1 MQKRRRNAK
10 SGRNIKKMHPF
21 LFSQGMSKRVIFRG
35 VANVAV
41 LGSWIYTYSQK
52 MSSGKER
59 CNFWL
64 IIVWFFR
71 YLAGLWMAWL
81 VCRLF
86 GCGVA
91 GLWMVWLVCGW
102 FADGLVGLWVVW
114 VVFGWF
120 TVGLQQTKL
129 FLLKKNRKASS

>member
-1 MQKRRRNAK
+1 MQNLV
-10 SGRNIKKMHPF
+10 GILKKCTHFSSRKGWVKGSYFGGWQMFQF
-21 LFSQGMSKRVIFRG
+21 LGPEFIPNHK
-35 VANVAV
+35 
-41 LGSWIYTYSQK
+41 K

>member
-1 MQKRRRNAK
+1 MQ
-10 SGRNIKKMHPF
+10 F
-21 LFSQGMSKRVIFRG
+21 LADYCLVFPVFSWFVDGM
-35 VANVAV
+35 
-41 LGSWIYTYSQK
+41 T
-52 MSSGKER
+52 
-59 CNFWL
+59 
-64 IIVWFFR
+64 
-71 YLAGLWMAWL
+71 